1 MAQKDIPTLRIGLL
15 GFGSMGRTHTWAVR
29 NLPFHYEG
37 LPFRAETVGVCTTS
51 MEKSSRVCAKFGIDG
66 AYDRE
71 DDLIA
76 RTDVDIIDVCTP
88 NLYHYAAV
96 KKALSAGK
104 HVLCEKPLAISPAEA
119 DELVAL
125 AAKSGKTCGMVFN
138 NRWIA
143 PVLRAKQ
150 LIDEGR
156 IGRVLHFDASYLH
169 NSCIDPD
176 RRAGWKQDKTVCG
189 GGVLFDLGAHVID
202 LMIWLCGSIVRV
214 SGMEQIAYPSHPD
227 ANGNDWL
234 TNADEAFYLFCRT
247 ADDACGTITV
257 SKITQGAND
266 DLSFAI
272 YGEKGSLRF
281 SLMEPNWLEFYD
293 TSAPSGPQ
301 GGTRGFTKIE
311 CVNRYPNMIFPSP
324 KAPAG
329 WLNGHLESMRAFLSA
344 VAENRPFAPS
354 FADGAEVQRVMDAAY
369 RSAANGSKLT
379 EVSR

>member
-1 MAQKDIPTLRIGLL
+1 MVQKDIPTLRVGLL

-29 NLPFHYEG
+29 NLPFHYED

-51 MEKSSRVCAKFGIDG
+51 IEKSRRVCAEFGIG
-66 AYDRE
+66 AAYDNE

-76 RTDVDIIDVCTP
+76 RPDVDIIDVCTP
-88 NLYHYAAV
+88 NVFHYGAV
-96 KKALSAGK
+96 KKALAAGK
-104 HVLCEKPLAISPAEA
+104 HVLCEKPLAISPKEA
-119 DELVAL
+119 DELAAL
-125 AAKSGKTCGMVFN
+125 ADKSGKVCGMVFN
-138 NRWIA
+138 NRWLA

-150 LIDEGR
+150 LMDEDR
-156 IGRVLHFDASYLH
+156 VGRVLHFSASYLH
-169 NSCIDPD
+169 NSCMDPS
-176 RRAGWKQDKTVCG
+176 RRAGWKQDKTICG

-202 LMIWLCGSIVRV
+202 LMTWLCGPIVGV

-227 ANGNDWL
+227 ENGNDWK
-234 TNADEAFYLFCRT
+234 TNADEAFYMTCRT
-247 ADDACGTITV
+247 ASDACGTITV

-266 DLSFAI
+266 DLSFEI

-293 TSAPSGPQ
+293 ATAPSSPQ

-311 CVNRYPNMIFPSP
+311 CVNRYPNMVFPSP

-329 WLNGHLESMRAFLSA
+329 WLNGHLESMRAYLSA

-354 FADGAEVQRVMDAAY
+354 FSDGAEVQRVMDAAY
-369 RSAANGSKLT
+369 RSASNGSKLT
-379 EVSR
+379 EVQR